1 MPPIP
6 KLNDPSW
13 GTIASPVL
21 AFLARR
27 PAGIKQVL
35 QWARKHRM
43 QYAIARNALSYLSL
57 TGKAYFDDLP
67 GRWKAGCV
75 LAPSSIYSPSAVP
88 SFDDPVDMGRLLR
101 LLDSRSHGVLAQHR
115 EATRSLGSPSLEA
128 GEKDSG
134 LHLQSHQFARRP
146 LLILPANV
154 AGMIGSQLPGSP
166 RACSPDRETLIDIK
180 THSNFC
186 LQQPDLHHVALL
198 SCIVI
203 PSERSVKM
211 KFQEK
216 DRKILRE

>member
-101 LLDSRSHGVLAQHR
+101 LLDSRSHGV
-115 EATRSLGSPSLEA
+115 SPSLKIYRLETKIRTPSTNA
-128 GEKDSG
+128 KPNTIRTITLGDRTMTVTQWS
-134 LHLQSHQFARRP
+134 
-146 LLILPANV
+146 
-154 AGMIGSQLPGSP
+154 
-166 RACSPDRETLIDIK
+166 RETG
-180 THSNFC
+180 
-186 LQQPDLHHVALL
+186 L
-198 SCIVI
+198 SPNAIHGRLSRGW
-203 PSERSVKM
+203 PA
-211 KFQEK
+211 
-216 DRKILRE
+216 DKILSEPIHSQCWHSIAKQPAR